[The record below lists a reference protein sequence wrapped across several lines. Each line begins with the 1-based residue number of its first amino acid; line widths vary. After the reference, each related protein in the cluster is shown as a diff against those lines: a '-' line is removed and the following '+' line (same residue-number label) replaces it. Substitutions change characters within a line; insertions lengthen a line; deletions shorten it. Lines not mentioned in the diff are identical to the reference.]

1 MDKARPLVSI
11 ALCTYNGGAY
21 LSAQL
26 YTLVNQTYPNIEII
40 AVDDCSTDDT
50 VKILNQYA
58 GKYPQLKVFQNEA
71 NLGYVKNF
79 EKALGLTSGE
89 YIALSDQDDIWEL
102 NKIEL
107 MVDAIGDHILLY
119 HDSEFINQDGTPMN
133 RRMTDVRNFY
143 QGGDSRVFLFENCI
157 SGHAMLLKRRLLK
170 YFHGFNNIIIH
181 DWWLAYI
188 ALNNGTIA
196 YLPQALV
203 QYRQHQK
210 ASTNI
215 LRLDRGEG
223 KKKSQSLQKIEHQL
237 AITQA
242 LVSYPYNRDITFKK
256 KLLGLMQQRMESYFS
271 FSLAWFIYRHRDTLL
286 YIQKKSA
293 WSKLNFIVKM
303 VWGYK
308 LKKLLN

>member
-1 MDKARPLVSI
+1 MSSRPLVSI
-11 ALCTYNGGAY
+11 ALCTYNGAAY

-40 AVDDCSTDDT
+40 AVDDCSADDT
-50 VKILNQYA
+50 LKILNQYA
-58 GKYPQLKVFQNEA
+58 GKYPQVKVFQNET

-79 EKALGLTSGE
+79 EKALSLTTGE

-107 MVDAIGDHILLY
+107 MVDAIGENILLY
-119 HDSEFINQDGTPMN
+119 HNSAFINEDGKPLN

-157 SGHAMLLKRRLLK
+157 SGHAMLFKRGLLK
-170 YFHGFNNIIIH
+170 YFESFNGVIIH

-203 QYRQHQK
+203 QYRQHQQ
-210 ASTNI
+210 ANTNI

-242 LVSYPYNRDITFKK
+242 FVDYPFNQDITFKK
-256 KLLGLMQQRMESYFS
+256 KLLSLMLSRMESYFS
-271 FSLAWFIYRHRDTLL
+271 FSLAWFVYCNRDTLL

-293 WSKLNFIVKM
+293 WSKLNFIIKM

-308 LKKLLN
+308 LKKMLN